1 MRNGGRLA
9 PALAWARGAALWLLI
24 AAASAAQPALP
35 GDLRPTPQRPVVVVH
50 LSGAI
55 GPASADQVVRGLQRA
70 AQQQAQLLVLTL
82 DTPGGLDSAMR
93 RIVQAILASPVPVA
107 SYVSPAGARA
117 ASAGTYILYASHIA
131 AMSPATNLGAA
142 TPVAI
147 SLPLPGGGT
156 ERTPVP
162 TASAASTAPDTG
174 DTMAAKRIND
184 AAAYLHSLAQLRG
197 RDATWADVA
206 VRQAG
211 SLSAADALSRHV
223 VDLVADDLPDLLY
236 QLDGRN
242 IRLGTGA
249 APSLVLTT
257 AQAPV
262 LVLEATWRDQLLQAI
277 SDPSLVLVLMLLG
290 VYGLL
295 FEFMNPGFVAP
306 GVVGGVSLLLA
317 LWGLQMLPI
326 HFAGLALLLL
336 GIGFLVA
343 EAFVPSYG
351 ALGLGGIVAFALGAL
366 LLFDRDVPGFG
377 VPLSLIAALS
387 LSSALLVTGM
397 VVMALKARRRPA
409 VGGSAQ
415 LLGASGE
422 LVEAGDDG
430 NWALIEG
437 QHWQVRSAGTLQAG
451 QTVHITAVDG
461 LTLVVTAAPPLTLT
475 PTATT
480 ANIKPGA

>member
-1 MRNGGRLA
+1 
-9 PALAWARGAALWLLI
+9 
-24 AAASAAQPALP
+24 
-35 GDLRPTPQRPVVVVH
+35 
-50 LSGAI
+50 
-55 GPASADQVVRGLQRA
+55 
-70 AQQQAQLLVLTL
+70 
-82 DTPGGLDSAMR
+82 
-93 RIVQAILASPVPVA
+93 
-107 SYVSPAGARA
+107 
-117 ASAGTYILYASHIA
+117 
-131 AMSPATNLGAA
+131 
-142 TPVAI
+142 
-147 SLPLPGGGT
+147 
-156 ERTPVP
+156 
-162 TASAASTAPDTG
+162 
-174 DTMAAKRIND
+174 
-184 AAAYLHSLAQLRG
+184 
-197 RDATWADVA
+197 
-206 VRQAG
+206 
-211 SLSAADALSRHV
+211 
-223 VDLVADDLPDLLY
+223 
-236 QLDGRN
+236 
-242 IRLGTGA
+242 
-249 APSLVLTT
+249 
-257 AQAPV
+257 
-262 LVLEATWRDQLLQAI
+262 
-277 SDPSLVLVLMLLG
+277 
-290 VYGLL
+290 
-295 FEFMNPGFVAP
+295 
-306 GVVGGVSLLLA
+306 
-317 LWGLQMLPI
+317 MLPI